1 MTETAILS
9 DIHGNLEALRAVLSD
24 IYDRGIRTI
33 YCLGDIVGY
42 GPNPNECCDLVQR
55 SCLNSVAGNH
65 DWAACGKISCEE
77 MNPYAAAAIKW
88 TCKVLSAE
96 SIKFLNNLRVR
107 IDIGRTTYCHG
118 SPSMPEEF
126 DYIETQ
132 WKANANFNYFQ
143 QICFIGHT
151 HKPKAFE
158 LKLTDKHNYNKYG
171 APIEAPYNIEIKN
184 DYKYIANVGSIGQ
197 PRDGNPRA
205 CYGIASDKRII
216 NVRIDYPVKIT
227 QEKMKNENLPQ
238 ILIDRLAVGR

>member
-1 MTETAILS
+1 MIETAIIS

-24 IYDRGIRTI
+24 ISDRGIRII

-42 GPNPNECCDLVQR
+42 GPNPNECCDLVQK

-77 MNPYAAAAIKW
+77 MNPYAAAAINW
-88 TCKVLSAE
+88 TSKALSSE
-96 SIKFLNNLRVR
+96 SIKFLDKLRIR
-107 IDIGRTTYCHG
+107 IDIDNTTYCHG

-132 WKANANFNYFQ
+132 WKANANFNYFK

-151 HKPKAFE
+151 HKPKAYE
-158 LKLTDKHNYNKYG
+158 LKLNCKDNDNEHL

-184 DYKYIANVGSIGQ
+184 DSKYIANVGSTGQ
-197 PRDGNPRA
+197 PRDGNPQA
-205 CYGIASDKRII
+205 CYTIASDKRLF
-216 NVRIDYPVKIT
+216 NVRVDYPVKIT
-227 QEKMKNENLPQ
+227 QGKMENENLPQ
-238 ILIDRLAVGR
+238 ILIDRLSVGR